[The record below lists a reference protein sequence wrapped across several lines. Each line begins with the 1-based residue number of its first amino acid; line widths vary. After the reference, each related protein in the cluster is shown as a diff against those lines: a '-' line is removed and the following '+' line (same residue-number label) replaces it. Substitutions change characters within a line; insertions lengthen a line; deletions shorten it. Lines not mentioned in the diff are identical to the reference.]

1 MLGLKWEY
9 TKSEVIQKQ
18 TCRRFYLLRNVCLQ
32 TFHITSRRQYWLL
45 ERAVFIIMWDQNVL
59 KKTEHAS
66 STAQVLGNPSPMP
79 KRFPEDI
86 LRNVLRAKS
95 KRHLEGWW
103 SIVRFPLTFG
113 LPKVRRGTCLVEY
126 DHSIHHQSFPRE
138 CSIQPFP
145 VNYDRI
151 YKKCQVDT

>member
-1 MLGLKWEY
+1 M
-9 TKSEVIQKQ
+9 SP
-18 TCRRFYLLRNVCLQ
+18 LLFTSKRMSANISHYKPPPIL
-32 TFHITSRRQYWLL
+32 TFGKGSIYYYMGPKRP
-45 ERAVFIIMWDQNVL
+45 

-86 LRNVLRAKS
+86 LRNVLRAKP

-113 LPKVRRGTCLVEY
+113 LPKVRRGPCLVEY
-126 DHSIHHQSFPRE
+126 DHSIHNQSFPRE

-151 YKKCQVDT
+151 YKKYQQLVHNRCARCNLCNA